1 MAQDLEFQ
9 IIIEAQNRAEK
20 ELASLKRDVKSLS
33 KDYKKTSRDL
43 KNENRNLTSSF
54 SWLRNIIIG
63 AFAVDQVVKFWKEI
77 FSTTV
82 RLDQL
87 WKKSKTVLWEFESEV
102 RDTAKE
108 VAVSM
113 WLTSNEFVEA
123 TTNVADLLIPMEF
136 TREEASKMSTELVS
150 LSGALSE
157 WTWWQRTAEDVARI
171 LSKAMLW
178 EREQLKELGIAIQEA
193 DVQQRLLEKWQKD
206 LTGTALQQAKAIATQ
221 ELIFE
226 KSTDAQEA
234 FRTGGDSLIRKQQE
248 LQATLRGVKEEIAVA
263 LTPTILEITQDLADM
278 VTTTLNNEETMESL
292 RITMIAIGETIKFL
306 TEGIINFNTYVWK
319 ALDSVAEFIVTAQR
333 AVWMW
338 PKLSDRERL
347 NFLWISDSRL
357 WELGFEW
364 RANWWPVSSWTP
376 YVVWERWP
384 ELFVPKQSW
393 TIIPNW
399 ASPQV
404 SISMWTINI
413 NNWSDERRLTEK
425 IERTVVWAL
434 QRYQLANA

>member
-20 ELASLKRDVKSLS
+20 ELASLKKDVKSLS
-33 KDYKKTSRDL
+33 TEYKRTSKDL

-54 SWLRNIIIG
+54 SWLRNLIIW
-63 AFAVDQVVKFWKEI
+63 AFATDQLIRFWREV
-77 FSTTV
+77 FTTST

-87 WKKSKTVLWEFESEV
+87 GKKSKTVLWEFEDEV
-102 RDTAKE
+102 RKTAKE
-108 VAVSM
+108 VSISM

-123 TTNVADLLIPMEF
+123 TTNVADLLIPMQF

-171 LSKAMLW
+171 LSKAMLG

-248 LQATLRGVKEEIAVA
+248 LQATLRWVKEEIAVA
-263 LTPTILEITQDLADM
+263 LTPTILEITQELADM

-306 TEGIINFNTYVWK
+306 TEWIINFTVYVGK
-319 ALDSVAEFIVTAQR
+319 ALDSVAEFITTAQR
-333 AVWMW
+333 AVWIW
-338 PKLSDRERL
+338 PKLSGKEYL
-347 NFLWISDSRL
+347 NFLWYSDKRL
-357 WELGFEW
+357 SQLGFEW
-364 RANWWPVSSWTP
+364 RASWWPVSSWTP

-393 TIIPNW
+393 TIVPNG